1 MNTIITLAVLCMV
14 LSVVI
19 YIFVERRKFYRRNQ
33 SGIET
38 FPSYSR
44 FVITR
49 IGEKLLKLIAL
60 VLFLAGIG
68 FLAIWYFNQFFWD
81 EHIIFK

>member
-1 MNTIITLAVLCMV
+1 MNTIITLAILCPV
-14 LSVVI
+14 LSVI
-19 YIFVERRKFYRRNQ
+19 IFIFVERRRFYRRNQ

-38 FPSYSR
+38 FPSYSSS
-44 FVITR
+44 VITR

-68 FLAIWYFNQFFWD
+68 FFVIWYFN
-81 EHIIFK
+81 